1 MNPHLPE
8 RNTYKAG
15 EERERPMTETFNYAG
30 ESEENWGP
38 QAAYVRQ
45 DIVHAHRQTWKAIA
59 SAGSFWSD
67 VDRLEIAKQARAAR
81 SQRSDLPFN
90 RSYPD
95 SRLNRDTLETVRK
108 VAADAGKIDRLW
120 ANKQIASIGN
130 GPYAELVSIVASVSA
145 VDAFSEALG
154 RPREM
159 LPSPTGGSRSG
170 VKSDNA
176 VDIGG
181 YLPMVD
187 PWEGPNVSRA
197 LSLVPAA
204 NELFMQNVSSMYVG
218 RGGGFNDMVW
228 DGPLSRPQAELLAA
242 RVSSVN
248 ECFY

>member
-1 MNPHLPE
+1 MDRHLPV
-8 RNTYKAG
+8 RNTDKAG

-30 ESEENWGP
+30 ESKENWGP

-95 SRLNRDTLETVRK
+95 SRLNRNTLETVRK

-120 ANKQIASIGN
+120 AKKQIASIGD
-130 GPYAELVSIVASVSA
+130 GPYAELVAIVASVSA

-159 LPSPTGGSRSG
+159 LPKATGGSCSG

-176 VDIGG
+176 TDIGG

-187 PWEGPNVSRA
+187 PWDGPNVSRA

-204 NELFMQNVSSMYVG
+204 NALFMQNVSSMYVG
-218 RGGGFNDMVW
+218 KGGGFNDMVW
-228 DGPLSRPQAELLAA
+228 DGPLSRPHAELLAA

>member
-1 MNPHLPE
+1 MNPRLLA
-8 RNTYKAG
+8 RDTDKAC

-30 ESEENWGP
+30 EGEEKWGP
-38 QAAYVRQ
+38 QAAFVRQ
-45 DIVHAHRQTWKAIA
+45 DIVNVHRQTWKAIA
-59 SAGSFWSD
+59 CAGSFWSD

-120 ANKQIASIGN
+120 AKKQIASIGD
-130 GPYAELVSIVASVSA
+130 GPYAELVAIVASVSA

-154 RPREM
+154 RPKEM
-159 LPSPTGGSRSG
+159 LPKATGGSCSG

-176 VDIGG
+176 TDIGG

-187 PWEGPNVSRA
+187 PWDGPNVSRA

-204 NELFMQNVSSMYVG
+204 NALFMQNVSSMYVG
-218 RGGGFNDMVW
+218 KGGGFNDMVW

>member
-1 MNPHLPE
+1 
-8 RNTYKAG
+8 
-15 EERERPMTETFNYAG
+15 MTETFNYAG

-59 SAGSFWSD
+59 CAGSFWSD

-81 SQRSDLPFN
+81 SQRSDLLFD

-120 ANKQIASIGN
+120 AKKQIASIGD
-130 GPYAELVSIVASVSA
+130 GPYAELVAIVASVSA

-159 LPSPTGGSRSG
+159 LPKATGGSCSG

-176 VDIGG
+176 TDIGG

-187 PWEGPNVSRA
+187 PWDGPNVSRA

-204 NELFMQNVSSMYVG
+204 NDLFMQNVSSMYVG
-218 RGGGFNDMVW
+218 KGGGFNDMVW

>member
-1 MNPHLPE
+1 MNTNMPA
-8 RNTYKAG
+8 RNTDKAG
-15 EERERPMTETFNYAG
+15 KERERPMTETFNYAG
-30 ESEENWGP
+30 ESEETWGP
-38 QAAYVRQ
+38 QAAYVRH

-95 SRLNRDTLETVRK
+95 SRLNRNTLETVRK

-120 ANKQIASIGN
+120 AKKQIASIGD
-130 GPYAELVSIVASVSA
+130 GPYAELVAIVASVSA

-159 LPSPTGGSRSG
+159 LPKATGGSCSG

-176 VDIGG
+176 TDIGG

-187 PWEGPNVSRA
+187 PWDGPNVSRA

-204 NELFMQNVSSMYVG
+204 NALFMQNVSSMYVG

>member
-1 MNPHLPE
+1 MPV
-8 RNTYKAG
+8 RNTDKAG
-15 EERERPMTETFNYAG
+15 KERERPMTETFNYAG
-30 ESEENWGP
+30 ESEETWGP
-38 QAAYVRQ
+38 QAAYVRH

-95 SRLNRDTLETVRK
+95 SRLNRNTLETVRK

-120 ANKQIASIGN
+120 AKKQIASIGD
-130 GPYAELVSIVASVSA
+130 GPYAELVAIVASVSA

-159 LPSPTGGSRSG
+159 LPKATGGSCSG

-176 VDIGG
+176 TDIGG

-187 PWEGPNVSRA
+187 PWDGPNVSRA

-204 NELFMQNVSSMYVG
+204 NALFMQNVSSMYVG

-242 RVSSVN
+242 RVSSIN

>member
-1 MNPHLPE
+1 
-8 RNTYKAG
+8 
-15 EERERPMTETFNYAG
+15 MTETFNYAG
-30 ESEENWGP
+30 ESEESWGL

-45 DIVHAHRQTWKAIA
+45 DIVDAHRQTWKAIA

-67 VDRLEIAKQARAAR
+67 VDRLEIAKQARTAR

-120 ANKQIASIGN
+120 AKKQIASIGD
-130 GPYAELVSIVASVSA
+130 GPYAELVAIVASVSA

-159 LPSPTGGSRSG
+159 LPKATGGSCSG

-176 VDIGG
+176 TDIGG
-181 YLPMVD
+181 YLQMVD
-187 PWEGPNVSRA
+187 PWDGPNVSRA

-204 NELFMQNVSSMYVG
+204 NALFMQNVSSMYVG
-218 RGGGFNDMVW
+218 KGGGFNDMVW

>member
-1 MNPHLPE
+1 MNPHLPV
-8 RNTYKAG
+8 RNTDKAG

-81 SQRSDLPFN
+81 SQRSDLPLN

-120 ANKQIASIGN
+120 AKKQIASIGD
-130 GPYAELVSIVASVSA
+130 GPYVELVAIVASVSA

-159 LPSPTGGSRSG
+159 LPKATGGSCSG
-170 VKSDNA
+170 VKSENA
-176 VDIGG
+176 TDIGG

-187 PWEGPNVSRA
+187 PWDGPNVSRA

-204 NELFMQNVSSMYVG
+204 NALFMQNVSSMYVG
-218 RGGGFNDMVW
+218 KGGGFNDMVW

>member
-1 MNPHLPE
+1 MPV
-8 RNTYKAG
+8 RNTDKAG
-15 EERERPMTETFNYAG
+15 KERERPMTETFNYAG
-30 ESEENWGP
+30 ESEETWGP
-38 QAAYVRQ
+38 QAAYVRH

-95 SRLNRDTLETVRK
+95 SRLNRNTLETVRK

-120 ANKQIASIGN
+120 AKKQIASIGD
-130 GPYAELVSIVASVSA
+130 GPYAELVAIVASVSA

-159 LPSPTGGSRSG
+159 LPKATGGSCSG

-176 VDIGG
+176 TDIGG

-187 PWEGPNVSRA
+187 PWDGPNVSRA

-204 NELFMQNVSSMYVG
+204 NALFMQNVSSMYVG

>member
-1 MNPHLPE
+1 MPV
-8 RNTYKAG
+8 RNTDKAG

-30 ESEENWGP
+30 ESEENWGL

-45 DIVHAHRQTWKAIA
+45 DIVDAHRQTWKAIA

-120 ANKQIASIGN
+120 AKKQIASIGD
-130 GPYAELVSIVASVSA
+130 GPYAELVAIVASVSA

-154 RPREM
+154 RPKEM
-159 LPSPTGGSRSG
+159 LPKATGGSCSG

-176 VDIGG
+176 TDIGG

-187 PWEGPNVSRA
+187 PWDGPNVSRA

-204 NELFMQNVSSMYVG
+204 NDLFMQNVSSMYVG
-218 RGGGFNDMVW
+218 RGGGFSDMVW

>member
-1 MNPHLPE
+1 MPV
-8 RNTYKAG
+8 RNTDKAG
-15 EERERPMTETFNYAG
+15 KEQERPMTETFNYAG
-30 ESEENWGP
+30 ESEETWGP
-38 QAAYVRQ
+38 QAAYVRH

-120 ANKQIASIGN
+120 AKKQIASIGD
-130 GPYAELVSIVASVSA
+130 GPYAELVAIVASVSA

-159 LPSPTGGSRSG
+159 LPKATGGSCSG

-176 VDIGG
+176 TDIGG

-187 PWEGPNVSRA
+187 PWDGPNVSRA

-204 NELFMQNVSSMYVG
+204 NALFMQNVSSMYVG

-228 DGPLSRPQAELLAA
+228 DGPLSRPQVELLAE

>member
-1 MNPHLPE
+1 
-8 RNTYKAG
+8 
-15 EERERPMTETFNYAG
+15 MTETFNYAG

-59 SAGSFWSD
+59 CAGSFWSD

-108 VAADAGKIDRLW
+108 VAADAGKIDRFW
-120 ANKQIASIGN
+120 AKKQIASIGD
-130 GPYAELVSIVASVSA
+130 GPYAELVAIVASVSA

-159 LPSPTGGSRSG
+159 LPKATGGSCSG

-176 VDIGG
+176 TDIGG

-187 PWEGPNVSRA
+187 PWDEPNVSRA
-197 LSLVPAA
+197 LSLVPAVNA
-204 NELFMQNVSSMYVG
+204 LFMQNVSSMYVG
-218 RGGGFNDMVW
+218 KGGGFNDMVW

>member
-1 MNPHLPE
+1 MNTNMPV
-8 RNTYKAG
+8 RNTDKAG
-15 EERERPMTETFNYAG
+15 KERERPMTETFNYAG
-30 ESEENWGP
+30 ESEETWGP
-38 QAAYVRQ
+38 QAAYVRH

-95 SRLNRDTLETVRK
+95 SRLNRNTLETVRK

-120 ANKQIASIGN
+120 AKKQIASIGD
-130 GPYAELVSIVASVSA
+130 GPYAELVAIVASVSA

-159 LPSPTGGSRSG
+159 LPKATGGSCSG

-176 VDIGG
+176 TDIGG

-187 PWEGPNVSRA
+187 PWDGPNVSRA

-204 NELFMQNVSSMYVG
+204 NALFMQNVSSMYVG

>member
-1 MNPHLPE
+1 MNPHLPV
-8 RNTYKAG
+8 RNTDKAG

-30 ESEENWGP
+30 ESEEKWGL

-45 DIVHAHRQTWKAIA
+45 DIVDAHRQTWKAIA

-67 VDRLEIAKQARAAR
+67 VDRLEIAKQTRAAR
-81 SQRSDLPFN
+81 SQRSELHFN

-120 ANKQIASIGN
+120 AKKQIASIGD
-130 GPYAELVSIVASVSA
+130 GPYAELVAIVASVSA

-159 LPSPTGGSRSG
+159 LPKATGGSCSG

-176 VDIGG
+176 TDIGG

-187 PWEGPNVSRA
+187 PWDGPNVSRA

-204 NELFMQNVSSMYVG
+204 NALFMQNVSSMYVG
-218 RGGGFNDMVW
+218 KGGGFNDMVW

>member
-1 MNPHLPE
+1 MNTNMPV
-8 RNTYKAG
+8 RNTDKAG
-15 EERERPMTETFNYAG
+15 KERERPMTETFNYAG
-30 ESEENWGP
+30 ESEETWGP
-38 QAAYVRQ
+38 QAAYVRH

-120 ANKQIASIGN
+120 AKKQIASIGD
-130 GPYAELVSIVASVSA
+130 GPYAELVAIVASVSA

-159 LPSPTGGSRSG
+159 LPKATGGSCSG

-176 VDIGG
+176 TDIGG

-187 PWEGPNVSRA
+187 PWDGPNVSRA

-204 NELFMQNVSSMYVG
+204 NALFMQNVSSMYVG